1 MKSTLRCATG
11 RALVACLALAIPI
24 GIGTGVH
31 AVASRA
37 GFAHPTAS
45 PAFTA
50 QAQWNRLPTADTAAT
65 VSTPSVTSAAG
76 AVRAAGRVGHGG
88 RLADMGHE
96 PPAGQC
102 SESVVT
108 ATLMPFSE
116 HMNHAHFQRSPQQQV
131 ADIKDVN
138 TYTNT
143 HIALFEAMAQ
153 GASTALGNVPTDS
166 LTPFVEHMKY
176 AHIQRQP
183 QQQVAD
189 AQQTDDYVKL
199 HTVLL
204 EHMTQ
209 PGRTAVIGDC

>member
-1 MKSTLRCATG
+1 MEGTPHRGSK
-11 RALVACLALAIPI
+11 RAPLAGLALAIPI
-24 GIGTGVH
+24 GLGTGIH
-31 AVASRA
+31 AVATGA
-37 GFAHPTAS
+37 ADAHPVVAS
-45 PAFTA
+45 TFAAPPPWHRMTTTEPATSVA
-50 QAQWNRLPTADTAAT
+50 TLPR
-65 VSTPSVTSAAG
+65 TPAAG
-76 AVRAAGRVGHGG
+76 PIRAVGRVGHDN
-88 RLADMGHE
+88 RLADMGHQ

-116 HMNHAHFQRSPQQQV
+116 HMNHAHFQRSPQQQASDV
-131 ADIKDVN
+131 KDVN

-143 HIALFEAMAQ
+143 HIALFEAMAG
-153 GASTALGNVPTDS
+153 GADGALSNVPTDS

>member
-11 RALVACLALAIPI
+11 RVLVAGLALAIPI
-24 GIGTGVH
+24 GVGTGVH
-31 AVASRA
+31 AAASGA
-37 GFAHPTAS
+37 GFVHPA
-45 PAFTA
+45 AFTA
-50 QAQWNRLPTADTAAT
+50 FRDAQWNRVPTAEPAAT
-65 VSTPSVTSAAG
+65 VSTPPATSAAG
-76 AVRAAGRVGHGG
+76 PVRAVGRVGQGG

-131 ADIKDVN
+131 SDIKDVN

-166 LTPFVEHMKY
+166 LAPFVEHMKY

-189 AQQTDDYVKL
+189 AQQTDDYVRL

>member
-1 MKSTLRCATG
+1 MQSTLRCATG
-11 RALVACLALAIPI
+11 RALVAGLALAIPI

-31 AVASRA
+31 AVAGGA
-37 GFAHPTAS
+37 GLAHPASFTAF
-45 PAFTA
+45 AA
-50 QAQWNRLPTADTAAT
+50 QAQWDRVPTAGPAAT
-65 VSTPSVTSAAG
+65 ASTPPLTSAAVP
-76 AVRAAGRVGHGG
+76 VRAAGRAGHGG

-131 ADIKDVN
+131 SDIKDVN

-143 HIALFEAMAQ
+143 HIALFRAMAQ
-153 GASTALGNVPTDS
+153 GVTTALGNVPTDS

>member
-1 MKSTLRCATG
+1 MTSTLRYASG
-11 RALVACLALAIPI
+11 RALVAGLALAIPI

-31 AVASRA
+31 AVASGA
-37 GFAHPTAS
+37 GFAHPA
-45 PAFTA
+45 AFTAFAA
-50 QAQWNRLPTADTAAT
+50 QAQWYRVPTAEPAAT
-65 VSTPSVTSAAG
+65 ESTPPVTSAAE

-131 ADIKDVN
+131 SDIKDVN

>member
-1 MKSTLRCATG
+1 MEGNLRRTS
-11 RALVACLALAIPI
+11 RPALVAGLALAIPI

-31 AVASRA
+31 AVATGARL
-37 GFAHPTAS
+37 AHPAASTAFAPHTLGSRVPTTEPAIMVATPPRTS
-45 PAFTA
+45 PAG
-50 QAQWNRLPTADTAAT
+50 P
-65 VSTPSVTSAAG
+65 
-76 AVRAAGRVGHGG
+76 VRAIGRVGHGD
-88 RLADMGHE
+88 RVADMGHP

-108 ATLMPFSE
+108 AVLMPFSE
-116 HMNHAHFQRSPQQQV
+116 HMNHAHFQRSPEQQV
-131 ADIKDVN
+131 SDIKDVN
-138 TYTNT
+138 TYANT

-153 GASTALGNVPTDS
+153 GGSTALSGVPTDT

-183 QQQVAD
+183 QQQVSD
-189 AQQTDDYVKL
+189 AQQTDDYAKL

>member
-1 MKSTLRCATG
+1 MKSTLRSATG
-11 RALVACLALAIPI
+11 RALVTGLALAIPI
-24 GIGTGVH
+24 GVGTGVR
-31 AVASRA
+31 AVAGGA
-37 GFAHPTAS
+37 GFAHPAAVTAF
-45 PAFTA
+45 AA
-50 QAQWNRLPTADTAAT
+50 QAQWNRVPTAGPAA
-65 VSTPSVTSAAG
+65 AA

-116 HMNHAHFQRSPQQQV
+116 HMNHAHFERSPQQQV
-131 ADIKDVN
+131 SDIKDVS
-138 TYTNT
+138 TYTST
-143 HIALFEAMAQ
+143 HVALLEAMAQ
-153 GASTALGNVPTDS
+153 AASTALGNVPTDS

>member
-1 MKSTLRCATG
+1 MKSTLRYATG
-11 RALVACLALAIPI
+11 RALVAGLALAIPI
-24 GIGTGVH
+24 GIATGAH
-31 AVASRA
+31 AVASGA
-37 GFAHPTAS
+37 GFAHPAT
-45 PAFTA
+45 FTA
-50 QAQWNRLPTADTAAT
+50 FAAQTQWNRVPTAEPAAGE
-65 VSTPSVTSAAG
+65 STPSVTSAAG
-76 AVRAAGRVGHGG
+76 AVRAAGRVGAGG
-88 RLADMGHE
+88 RLADMGHQ

-131 ADIKDVN
+131 SDIKDVS

-143 HIALFEAMAQ
+143 HIALVEAMAQ
-153 GASTALGNVPTDS
+153 GASTTLGDVPTDS

-176 AHIQRQP
+176 AHIQRPP
-183 QQQVAD
+183 QQQVSD

-199 HTVLL
+199 HTVLV